1 MLTEP
6 PNPAPVAP
14 SRTSWQRH
22 VIDPIAVQLTQ
33 GITPEKIALTLAVGS
48 AFALFPILGTTT
60 ILCLIVGVALRL
72 NQPII
77 QIVNALCTPLHL
89 PVIYGMVRL
98 GDLLFNIPYSHVGI
112 RMMNHMLW
120 DDPGE
125 FFEKFGMTALHA
137 IAVWAI
143 IAPFWMAVVYLL
155 ALPVLREVH
164 FRRVVVVSQTDAAPP
179 PKHPIP

>member
-1 MLTEP
+1 VSEP
-6 PNPAPVAP
+6 QKPPSAAPA
-14 SRTSWQRH
+14 RTSWQRH

-48 AFALFPILGTTT
+48 SFALFPILGTTT
-60 ILCLIVGVALRL
+60 LLCLIVGVALRL

-98 GDLLFNIPYSHVGI
+98 GNVLFKVPYSHVGI

-120 DDPGE
+120 DDPRE
-125 FFEKFGMTALHA
+125 FFEHFGMTAVHA
-137 IAVWAI
+137 IVAWAI
-143 IAPFWMAVVYLL
+143 IAPFWIVLVYLL

-164 FRRVVVVSQTDAAPP
+164 VRRVVVASQPVQGPP
-179 PKHPIP
+179 PEHPVP